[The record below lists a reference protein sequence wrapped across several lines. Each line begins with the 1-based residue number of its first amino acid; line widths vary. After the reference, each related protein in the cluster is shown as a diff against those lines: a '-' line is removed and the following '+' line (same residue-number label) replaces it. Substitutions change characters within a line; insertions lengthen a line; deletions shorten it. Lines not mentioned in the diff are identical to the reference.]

1 MLGTARMQ
9 GIDSKT
15 INQHCSV
22 CKAEFD
28 MEIIKQ
34 GSNESVLWL
43 KCPGCKGFLPYM
55 PDEDADAKANNNDD
69 VEQVA
74 LEDLDIEN
82 AKEYTEQSVYDV
94 GEVIHHRSWNDY
106 GKIVSKDT
114 LPGNRHT
121 IWVQFLRQGKVQ
133 LLEDVP
139 S

>member
-1 MLGTARMQ
+1 MQ
-9 GIDSKT
+9 GVSAKT
-15 INQHCSV
+15 IKQHCSV
-22 CKAEFD
+22 CKADFD

-34 GSNESVLWL
+34 GSSESVVWL
-43 KCPGCKGFLPYM
+43 KCPGCQGFLPYM
-55 PDEDADAKANNNDD
+55 PEEDADSKDASANA
-69 VEQVA
+69 EEAIA

-82 AKEYTEQSVYDV
+82 AREYSEKDTFEV

-106 GKIVSKDT
+106 GKVISKDS